1 MHLLRFGGAIY
12 DRGTTR
18 LANLGRTFT
27 KFFGSPLFLI
37 LPLVLDEA
45 KISFRLISSNSLAG
59 DGLFYANVYASFKT
73 VLQGRSLAHREA
85 SGFYRLKPLA
95 FAVVALKNKLS
106 SAVAKLKKSPAKPVP
121 AKKAPAK
128 KAPAKKA
135 PAKKLPAKKA
145 PAKKAP
151 AKKAPVKKAP
161 AKKESVK
168 KAPVRPTLAK
178 PTLAKPTLAKPPVK
192 KAPAKKPE
200 AEIIKGAHKTALTSS
215 TAKGGATTI
224 SVYKPEV
231 EASDVVV
238 VEEKRLVLPPPIRK
252 PKPGKKAPSL
262 KPIKAAPAPF
272 VIEGEENWTATE
284 LKAIRAELAKDLI
297 RLKKELAEIESEMDD
312 LIEASGVG
320 AGDDQA
326 DAGAKTFEREHE
338 ISLVY
343 NARDMVLQTE
353 RALERIDTKTYGR
366 CEDCGNAI
374 GKARLQVFPRA
385 TLCMLCKQKEER
397 R

>member
-1 MHLLRFGGAIY
+1 
-12 DRGTTR
+12 
-18 LANLGRTFT
+18 
-27 KFFGSPLFLI
+27 
-37 LPLVLDEA
+37 
-45 KISFRLISSNSLAG
+45 
-59 DGLFYANVYASFKT
+59 
-73 VLQGRSLAHREA
+73 
-85 SGFYRLKPLA
+85 
-95 FAVVALKNKLS
+95 VALKKKLS
-106 SAVAKLKKSPAKPVP
+106 SAVAKFKKKPATKANV
-121 AKKAPAK
+121 KKAPAK
-128 KAPAKKA
+128 KTTPKKSPAKKA
-135 PAKKLPAKKA
+135 VTKKA
-145 PAKKAP
+145 PVKKAAVKKAP

-161 AKKESVK
+161 VK
-168 KAPVRPTLAK
+168 KAPVKPVLA
-178 PTLAKPTLAKPPVK
+178 K
-192 KAPAKKPE
+192 KAPAKKPT
-200 AEIIKGAHKTALTSS
+200 EIIKGAHKTALTSS

-224 SVYKPEV
+224 SVYKPEAEV
-231 EASDVVV
+231 SDIVV
-238 VEEKRLVLPPPIRK
+238 VEEKRLVLPPPVRK

-272 VIEGEENWTATE
+272 VSEGEENWTATE
-284 LKAIRAELAKDLI
+284 LKSIRSELAKDLV
-297 RLKKELAEIESEMDD
+297 RLKKELEEIESEMDD

-353 RALERIDTKTYGR
+353 RALDRIDTKTYGR
-366 CEDCGNAI
+366 CEDCGSAI

>member
-1 MHLLRFGGAIY
+1 M
-12 DRGTTR
+12 
-18 LANLGRTFT
+18 
-27 KFFGSPLFLI
+27 
-37 LPLVLDEA
+37 
-45 KISFRLISSNSLAG
+45 
-59 DGLFYANVYASFKT
+59 
-73 VLQGRSLAHREA
+73 
-85 SGFYRLKPLA
+85 
-95 FAVVALKNKLS
+95 ALKKRFS
-106 SAVAKLKKSPAKPVP
+106 SAVAKFKKKPAAKKPTI
-121 AKKAPAK
+121 KKAPAK

-135 PAKKLPAKKA
+135 PPKKVPAKKTAPKKAASRKVVAKKSPAKKA
-145 PAKKAP
+145 PAKP
-151 AKKAPVKKAP
+151 IGAKNP
-161 AKKESVK
+161 
-168 KAPVRPTLAK
+168 PVRPSL
-178 PTLAKPTLAKPPVK
+178 
-192 KAPAKKPE
+192 AKKP
-200 AEIIKGAHKTALTSS
+200 AAQIIKGAHKTALTSS

-238 VEEKRLVLPPPIRK
+238 VEEKRLVLPPPVRK

-272 VIEGEENWTATE
+272 VIDGEENWTATE
-284 LKAIRAELAKDLI
+284 MKAIRSELAKDLQ
-297 RLKKELAEIESEMDD
+297 RLKRELEEIESEMDD

-353 RALERIDTKTYGR
+353 RALDRIDTKTYGR
-366 CEDCGNAI
+366 CEDCGSAI

>member
-1 MHLLRFGGAIY
+1 M
-12 DRGTTR
+12 
-18 LANLGRTFT
+18 
-27 KFFGSPLFLI
+27 
-37 LPLVLDEA
+37 
-45 KISFRLISSNSLAG
+45 
-59 DGLFYANVYASFKT
+59 
-73 VLQGRSLAHREA
+73 
-85 SGFYRLKPLA
+85 
-95 FAVVALKNKLS
+95 ALKKKLS
-106 SAVAKLKKSPAKPVP
+106 SAVAKFKKKPATKVTAKKTPAKKATPKKSSAKKSPAKKVV
-121 AKKAPAK
+121 
-128 KAPAKKA
+128 
-135 PAKKLPAKKA
+135 AKKA

-161 AKKESVK
+161 VK
-168 KAPVRPTLAK
+168 PVLA
-178 PTLAKPTLAKPPVK
+178 K
-192 KAPAKKPE
+192 KAPAKKPT
-200 AEIIKGAHKTALTSS
+200 EIIKGAHKTALTSS

-231 EASDVVV
+231 EASDIVV
-238 VEEKRLVLPPPIRK
+238 VEEKRLVLPPPVRK
-252 PKPGKKAPSL
+252 PKPGKKAPAL

-272 VIEGEENWTATE
+272 VSEGEESWTATE
-284 LKAIRAELAKDLI
+284 LKAIRSELAKDLV
-297 RLKKELAEIESEMDD
+297 RLKKELEEIESEMDD

-353 RALERIDTKTYGR
+353 RALDRIDTKTYGR
-366 CEDCGNAI
+366 CEDCGSAI